1 MTNRSLRLLQIFSV
15 WEDSKIISYQRNH
28 FVDTAD
34 LSLPFIDDISGTIR
48 GYRIFTACRTVKGK
62 IFRLEDHL
70 DRLYYSAS
78 AIHMIPPLKREQ
90 LRELLHQLV
99 EKNREAG
106 FQVDLVI
113 DVVFSGGLAGT
124 TMVQSGDG
132 AHLYIAV
139 QELAPP
145 TPEAYEKGVALA
157 TFAHQRLCADVKL
170 LNYIGAIL
178 AHQTVVPAQNAFDVL
193 FTCPQD
199 GKTILEGS
207 TFSVFFVN
215 GHGDIRT
222 PPLDGRILGSVTRRV
237 LFDIATDSKE
247 FTLREEQV
255 SLDELSLFH
264 EAFLTS
270 TTRNVVPIVRIDSEM
285 VGAGVPGP
293 VTRKVMGLVE
303 RYVNSY

>member
-1 MTNRSLRLLQIFSV
+1 
-15 WEDSKIISYQRNH
+15 
-28 FVDTAD
+28 
-34 LSLPFIDDISGTIR
+34 LPFIDDISGTIR
-48 GYRIFTACRTVKGK
+48 GYRIFTACRTVKDK

-78 AIHMIPPLKREQ
+78 AIHMMPPLKREQ
-90 LRELLHQLV
+90 LRELLYKVV
-99 EKNREAG
+99 EKNRESG
-106 FQVDLVI
+106 FPGDLVI

-124 TMVQSGDG
+124 TMVQSGTG

-139 QELAPP
+139 QALVPPAP
-145 TPEAYEKGVALA
+145 ESYEKGVALA

-170 LNYIGAIL
+170 LNYIGAVL
-178 AHQTVVPAQNAFDVL
+178 AHQTVVPMQNAFDVL

-222 PPLDGRILGSVTRRV
+222 PPLDGRILGSITRRV
-237 LFDIATDSKE
+237 LFDLAAESKE
-247 FTLREEQV
+247 FTIREEQV
-255 SLDELSLFH
+255 SLDELSLFQ

-303 RYVNSY
+303 DYVNNY